1 MISRS
6 SRLLSSL
13 LAVAVTLA
21 ACGGGGG
28 GGGSSTP
35 PASTPTATP
44 TPGNTVVI
52 PVSTTGSEIGSFG
65 PIGAGYTG
73 TATIPQGSVA
83 TNLTAT
89 FAATQP
95 GSTPTIQN
103 LHRRP
108 ANIGGSNISAMAF
121 LSVTPAAT
129 VTFASYPSF
138 TLVVPASV
146 AASLGPYAYIAL
158 YDPTQPNNGWTTIEG
173 PASVS
178 GGTLTFT
185 GGAPGPT
192 LIGGKTYVL
201 LFFTVTSLLPTPS
214 PVPSPTPTAT
224 PNAAA
229 YICPTNDQT
238 LAVGRGVT
246 SRGEG
251 PRRFVR
257 SRDRGTPASASN
269 LLAVTYATSTV
280 QRGATS
286 IAQRESATG
295 ASLVREL
302 TFSHLGHVMHILAVP
317 AGRVASVEASL
328 RAQPGVLSVAPTGA
342 RRRTTTVTAPYW
354 TSDPYFGGFTAAQN
368 TTAGNPNASTFEVL
382 PYAESAGVPGQ
393 WDMHAIKLG
402 YAFEY
407 SQSGNGSGITNAN
420 ALGSATVK
428 IAVIDTGED
437 PNHPELSSKIAYQKC
452 FISNV
457 AGTFQSSSDF
467 ETDPMGHGTD
477 VSGIAAADTNNSFG
491 FTGAGGNTVIYGY
504 RVFPTPDDTCVSD
517 TGADDQCDASTVDI
531 ASAIDDAVNNH
542 VNVISMSLG
551 GGSCSNGVDDDP
563 TEGAA
568 VAEAIANNV
577 VVVAA
582 AGNSYGPPTEAPAC
596 DTGVLAVGATSL
608 ADGSSNPNGTG
619 NTLGTP
625 TAPVEYVA
633 SYSDYGTND
642 TLNSAAAWGIVA
654 PGGDPSSDMDEDD
667 LHWIENIWTTTP
679 YMSSPTDQNFE
690 GECTDDYPN
699 SSGVTSPVDCRTLI
713 AGTSMATPHV
723 AGAVALILSA
733 TGGLNSTY
741 QSPTAMRQLL
751 CQTADSIN
759 DPNQGCGRLNIYRA
773 MAVALGDSSPP

>member
-1 MISRS
+1 LLVIRRPF
-6 SRLLSSL
+6 SRLLPSL
-13 LAVAVTLA
+13 LAFAVTLA

-28 GGGSSTP
+28 GGSSTP
-35 PASTPTATP
+35 ASNPTATP
-44 TPGNTVVI
+44 TPGDTVII
-52 PVSTTGSEIGSFG
+52 PVSTTGPVTGSFG

-73 TATIPQGSVA
+73 TATVPAGNVA

-95 GSTPTIQN
+95 GNTPTIQN
-103 LHRRP
+103 LRRRP
-108 ANIGGSNISAMAF
+108 KNIGGSNISALAF

-138 TLVVPASV
+138 TLVVPASL
-146 AASLGPYAYIAL
+146 AASIGPYAYIAL
-158 YDPTQPNNGWTTIEG
+158 YSPTQPNSGWTTVEG

-192 LIGGKTYVL
+192 LIGGDTYVL
-201 LFFTVTSLLPTPS
+201 LFFTVTSLLPTPT

-224 PNAAA
+224 PDAAA

-238 LAVGRGVT
+238 LAVGRGIT

-257 SRDRGTPASASN
+257 SRDRGTPASATN
-269 LLAVTYATSTV
+269 LLAVTYAASTV
-280 QRGATS
+280 QRGAAS
-286 IAQRESATG
+286 IAQRETATG

-302 TFSHLGHVMHILAVP
+302 TLSHLGHVLHVLSVP

-342 RRRTTTVTAPYW
+342 RRRTTTVTAPHW
-354 TSDPYFGGFTAAQN
+354 TNDPYFAGFTATQN
-368 TTAGNPNASTFEVL
+368 AAASNPAPSTYETL
-382 PYAESAGVPGQ
+382 PYAESAVVPGQ
-393 WDMHAIKLG
+393 WDMHAISLG

-407 SQSGNGSGITNAN
+407 SQPGNGSGITNAN
-420 ALGSATVK
+420 ALGSASVK

-437 PNHPELSSKIAYQKC
+437 PNHPELSSKVAYQKC
-452 FISNV
+452 YISGPNPPY
-457 AGTFQSSSDF
+457 TQSSSDF

-477 VSGIAAADTNNSFG
+477 VSGIAAADTNNSLG
-491 FTGAGGNTVIYGY
+491 FTGAGGNVVIYGY

-517 TGADDQCDASTVDI
+517 SGDDQCDASTTDI
-531 ASAIDDAVNNH
+531 ASAIDDAVTQH

-551 GGSCSNGVDDDP
+551 GGSCTNGVDDDP

-568 VAEAIANNV
+568 VAEAIAANV

-582 AGNSYGPPTEAPAC
+582 AGNSYGPPVEAPAC
-596 DTGVLAVGATSL
+596 DTGVIAVGATSL
-608 ADGSSNPNGTG
+608 ADGAANPNGTG
-619 NTLGTP
+619 NSLGTP
-625 TAPVEYVA
+625 TVPVEYVA
-633 SYSDYGTND
+633 SYTDYGLAGTD
-642 TLNSAAAWGIVA
+642 TLHNPSSWGIVA
-654 PGGDPSSDMDEDD
+654 PGGDPSSDTDNDD
-667 LHWIENIWTTTP
+667 LHWIENIWTSTP
-679 YMSSPTDQNFE
+679 YMSSSNDTSFE
-690 GECTDDYPN
+690 GECTDDYPT
-699 SSGVTSPVDCRTLI
+699 SSGTTPPLDCRTLI

-723 AGAVALILSA
+723 AGAAALILSVNA
-733 TGGLNSTY
+733 AY

-751 CQTADSIN
+751 CQTADTIN
-759 DPNQGCGRLNIYRA
+759 DANQGCGRLNVYRA
-773 MAVALGDSSPP
+773 MATALADPVLP